1 MTHPP
6 ERTSPP
12 DWRAIRGLLF
22 DKDGTLVDFFAT
34 WIPAFCQAA
43 EQIAETAGRPEIADH
58 LLAEAGY
65 DRTSGNLEADS
76 MLASGTNRD
85 ITECWRAILG
95 DAAPHDMERRI
106 LETFRETSQDSLVA
120 TADLPRLFRYL
131 GGHGYFH
138 GIATNDDT
146 ALAELAAQQLGIRD
160 HLAFVCGADG
170 GFGGKPGP
178 GMGLAFCAHTGLA
191 PGEVAMVGD
200 TAADAGMARTAGLGA
215 AIGVLTGVATRGQL
229 EPWFDVVVDSV
240 ADLPD
245 LLTGTASS

>member
-6 ERTSPP
+6 ERPSLP

-43 EQIAETAGRPEIADH
+43 ERIAEAAGRPEVADR
-58 LLAEAGY
+58 LLTEAGY
-65 DRTSGNLEADS
+65 DRTSGNLGIGS

-85 ITECWRAILG
+85 LTECWGAILG

-106 LETFRETSQDSLVA
+106 FETFREASVGGLVA
-120 TADLPRLFRYL
+120 TADLPRLFRCL
-131 GGHGYFH
+131 GDHGYFL
-138 GIATNDDT
+138 GVATNDDT

-160 HLAFVCGADG
+160 HLVFVCGADG

-178 GMGLAFCAHTGLA
+178 GMGLEFCARTGLA
-191 PGEVAMVGD
+191 TDEVAMVGD
-200 TAADAGMARTAGLGA
+200 TAADAGMARAAGLGA
-215 AIGVLTGVATRGQL
+215 AIGVLTGVTTRGQL

-240 ADLPD
+240 ADLPE
-245 LLTGTASS
+245 LLTGTAPQ